1 MPLAHAVTVSDCSV
15 AWRLLQDDVTQVTS
29 LSGLSVSEV
38 AIYVP
43 IASYLSISDELA
55 LRRESKSFSPATAR
69 RWRGCLA
76 GSLEID
82 SKGTVLGKRVF
93 EPPLRATVGATAM
106 GGVWM
111 LDKKAL
117 ARLDESQGAK
127 GGAKGAKGTKGA
139 EGAEGANAAS
149 AVDHVQVQAVHVAKA
164 SRKASSAEP
173 TVKKKPTKQ
182 TKLNFQAQ

>member
-29 LSGLSVSEV
+29 LSGLPISEV

-43 IASYLSISDELA
+43 IASYLSIFDELA

-93 EPPLRATVGATAM
+93 EPPFRATVGATAM

-127 GGAKGAKGTKGA
+127 GAKGTKGA
-139 EGAEGANAAS
+139 EGAEGATAAS